1 MAKIVRKTLSV
12 FGLGGASTNFGQ
24 FGSKEAGSPQ
34 TSKDPT
40 VIQALAAWTNGWQ
53 DAVLNTNK
61 APYQEDMNGLCYVLA
76 YMLGSLF
83 QDGIATWDAS
93 TTYFIGSIVRK
104 DGTFEQYGSLTD
116 NNIGNALPNQV
127 DNAQWKYLNPTAILD
142 GGVTVNAIPKVTSAA
157 PGKVVNSA
165 LSDDGVNVITAL
177 PLKFPD
183 NTIQST
189 AAVNGAV
196 TAQTVVTGIR
206 VLSTVYHN
214 TTLKPIFVC
223 VTSPQAGSPGLSAFT
238 DTSPTPT
245 TLVSKGFM
253 NGVTGVVQVFFIV
266 LPGSYYKV
274 DYTGGGSPGF
284 ATWLEWT

>member
-1 MAKIVRKTLSV
+1 MAKITRKTLEI
-12 FGLGGASTNFGQ
+12 FGISGASTNFGQ
-24 FGSKEAGSPQ
+24 FGSKAAAAEQ

-40 VIQALAAWTNGWQ
+40 VIQALAAWANGWQ

-83 QDGIATWDAS
+83 QDGISVWDVG
-93 TTYFIGSIVRK
+93 TTYYIGSVVRK

-116 NNIGNALPNQV
+116 NNLGNALPSQT
-127 DNAQWKYLNPTAILD
+127 DNAQWKYLTPATILD
-142 GGVTVNAIPKVTSAA
+142 GGVTVNAIPKVSSAS
-157 PGKVVNSA
+157 PGKVINSA
-165 LSDDGVNVITAL
+165 LTDDGVNVGTTL
-177 PLKFPD
+177 PIKFPD

-196 TAQTVVTGIR
+196 SAQNVVTGIR

-214 TTLKPIFVC
+214 TTAKPIYVC
-223 VTSPQAGSPGLSAFT
+223 VTSPQAGSPGLEGYT

-274 DYTGGGSPGF
+274 VYSGGGSPGF